1 MLNKTHIPQGMSKH
15 RKNRFTISFIM
26 IFGEDLQALTPK
38 AKLEYQVV
46 LQKSMSLKDARVIE
60 QKLINFYDLQKS
72 GDNYSIKLI
81 RSHQNFAGR

>member
-46 LQKSMSLKDARVIE
+46 LQKSMSL
-60 QKLINFYDLQKS
+60 
-72 GDNYSIKLI
+72 
-81 RSHQNFAGR
+81 